1 MINEFLFFISGLVC
15 CAVVMQ
21 FFIRRLK
28 RRMARMVDISQ
39 AQTLEG
45 NLQAVLQD
53 MAHKSSEHE
62 DLLEEAKKAS
72 REQLQQLQNEH
83 ALLVE
88 RMASN
93 SAGSTALAMQ
103 HCDQSAEAIANLLGL
118 IKTFERW
125 HDDMGVL
132 IRHNRE
138 MHLKNDEFALIVRQV
153 VIVALNASIEAARAG
168 EHGRGFAVVARE
180 VRELA
185 QRAEILLVAYRSNL
199 HENDLI
205 TTSTFQDLQA
215 GGKMIVGAV
224 IGLNL
229 TNDKTKNA
237 LIDGKGKHDQQPGK
251 SRLRL
256 VAN

>member
-1 MINEFLFFISGLVC
+1 MINDFLFFISGAIF

-21 FFIRRLK
+21 FSVRRLK
-28 RRMARMVDISQ
+28 RRIAGMVDIEQ
-39 AQTLEG
+39 AQALER
-45 NLQAVLQD
+45 NLQTVLQD
-53 MAHKSSEHE
+53 MAQNSSEN
-62 DLLEEAKKAS
+62 EELVDKAKQAS

-83 ALLVE
+83 ALLLE
-88 RMASN
+88 EMTSR
-93 SAGSTALAMQ
+93 SANNTALVVQ
-103 HCDQSAEAIANLLGL
+103 HCDHSAEAIANLLGL

-125 HDDMGVL
+125 HDDMSVL
-132 IRHNRE
+132 IKHNRE

-185 QRAEILLVAYRSNL
+185 ERSEILSVAYRNNL
-199 HENDLI
+199 YENDLI

-237 LIDGKGKHDQQPGK
+237 LIEGEGKYDQQPSK